1 MFEKRKLEIEVAF
14 DCAIVIKDEEGNPIT
29 YKIKWDTAED
39 LETLAFE
46 SIVESTGRGAFYS
59 GVYTASDKLR
69 EYVRTAIENGDITLI
84 ENETDDDRRRHCPYN
99 PTSPKP
105 NVDIL

>member
-1 MFEKRKLEIEVAF
+1 MGEGGVIPLKIFKGGNLDDKIGLFLMIEKRKLEIEVAF

-46 SIVESTGRGAFYS
+46 SIVESTGRGAFARAYIQQAISCANTS
-59 GVYTASDKLR
+59 G
-69 EYVRTAIENGDITLI
+69 
-84 ENETDDDRRRHCPYN
+84 RRLK
-99 PTSPKP
+99 TE
-105 NVDIL
+105 I